1 MLLCSEI
8 HAICSYA
15 CNLLLTPNRCIII
28 FMAFVIALVHLNVN
42 VYPRATSDE
51 SMKLCF
57 HVVITTINGAFFLN
71 QRYIRTT

>member
-28 FMAFVIALVHLNVN
+28 FIAFVIALVHLNVN
-42 VYPRATSDE
+42 VYPRAT